1 MNDNKKNSSNH
12 DLQDH
17 IEPEN
22 NNSPKWKRVHHTLWF
37 WIFLVLMLG
46 GILYYVMTVDFA
58 FAPHRQMEH
67 NSGNNR
73 TP

>member
-1 MNDNKKNSSNH
+1 MNDNNQSSSNH

-17 IEPEN
+17 IEPEH
-22 NNSPKWKRVHHTLWF
+22 NNSPRWKRVHHTWWF

-46 GILYYVMTVDFA
+46 GIFYYILTVDFA

>member
-1 MNDNKKNSSNH
+1 MDDNKQNSSNH

-17 IEPEN
+17 IEPEHN
-22 NNSPKWKRVHHTLWF
+22 HSPKWKRVHHTWWF

-58 FAPHRQMEH
+58 FAPQKQMEQKME
-67 NSGNNR
+67 NST

>member
-1 MNDNKKNSSNH
+1 MKEDKKSNSNH

-17 IEPEN
+17 IEAEHTHE
-22 NNSPKWKRVHHTLWF
+22 PKWKRVHHTWWF
-37 WIFLVLMLG
+37 WIFLVLMLA

-58 FAPHRQMEH
+58 FAPHKQMEQKMEN
-67 NSGNNR
+67 NS

>member
-1 MNDNKKNSSNH
+1 MNDNKQSSSNH

-17 IEPEN
+17 IEPEHTH
-22 NNSPKWKRVHHTLWF
+22 SPKWKRVHHTLWF

-58 FAPHRQMEH
+58 FAPHRQMEQ

>member
-1 MNDNKKNSSNH
+1 MNENKQSSSNH

-17 IEPEN
+17 IEAEHN
-22 NNSPKWKRVHHTLWF
+22 HLPKWKRVHHTWWF

-58 FAPHRQMEH
+58 FAPRKQMEQ
-67 NSGNNR
+67 NWGNNR